1 MNQQRRVGREY
12 DFGFNYFSR
21 SRKAR
26 KGSEARKGSVT
37 NDSHSRLSS
46 ITSLFHNDLRVD
58 TDKRVI
64 EVGCHNLNLEL
75 EYYLKIMPDEEGLN

>member
-21 SRKAR
+21 SRK
-26 KGSEARKGSVT
+26 ARKGSVT